1 MANSFLTFIS
11 HGLHQIQ
18 RTFFPDLEHEAG
30 PIPKNLIKLSYI
42 LQTIRSQK
50 IPLPEQCW
58 TGRPPKSRSAILNA
72 FIAKA
77 FLGIPTTKHLMERLQ
92 SDNHLR
98 LLCGF
103 GSRRDIP
110 SESVFSRT
118 FAAFAQ
124 TALPERI
131 HEQLIKSVYAEEKTL
146 HIRRDSTAVAAREKP
161 LKKPK
166 AIITTGEPV
175 VKKRRGP
182 RRKGEIRPIKEP
194 SRVEKQLKMSLA
206 EMLNDLPKP
215 CDRGGKLNSKGFGE
229 SWNGYK
235 LHIDTAD
242 RGIPVSLILTSA
254 SVHDSQVAIPLAT
267 MTEQRVQNFYDIMDS
282 AYYLK
287 EIEEHSRR
295 LNHVPLIDI
304 NPRRSAELKETLE
317 GEQKARETLH
327 WEPSDAA
334 RYKER
339 SGSERTNARLKDEF
353 GISTL
358 RVRGHAKVFCHLMF
372 GALIVTADQLIRLI
386 T

>member
-1 MANSFLTFIS
+1 
-11 HGLHQIQ
+11 
-18 RTFFPDLEHEAG
+18 
-30 PIPKNLIKLSYI
+30 
-42 LQTIRSQK
+42 
-50 IPLPEQCW
+50 
-58 TGRPPKSRSAILNA
+58 
-72 FIAKA
+72 
-77 FLGIPTTKHLMERLQ
+77 MERLQ

-98 LLCGF
+98 ILCGF
-103 GSRRDIP
+103 ELRIDIP
-110 SESVFSRT
+110 SETVFSRA
-118 FAAFAQ
+118 FAAFAR

-131 HEQLIKSVYAEEKTL
+131 HEQLIKNVYAEEITL
-146 HIRRDSTAVAAREKP
+146 HIRRDSTAVAAREKT

-166 AIITTGEPV
+166 AVITDGGPV

-182 RRKGEIRPIKEP
+182 RKKGEVRPIKEV

-242 RGIPVSLILTSA
+242 RGIPVSLVLTSA

-267 MTEQRVQNFYDIMDS
+267 MTAERVQNFYDIMDS

-287 EIEEHSRR
+287 EIEERSRG

-304 NPRRSAELKETLE
+304 NPRRSALLKESLE
-317 GEQKARETLH
+317 GEKKARETLR
-327 WEPSDAA
+327 WEPADAV

-353 GISTL
+353 GINTL

>member
-1 MANSFLTFIS
+1 MANSFVKFIS
-11 HGLHQIQ
+11 RGLHQIQ

-30 PIPKNLIKLSYI
+30 PIPKTLIKLSYI
-42 LQTIRSQK
+42 LQTIHSQK

-58 TGRPPKSRSAILNA
+58 TGRPPKSRRAILNA
-72 FIAKA
+72 LIAKC
-77 FLGIPTTKHLMERLQ
+77 FLGMPTTKHLIERLQ

-98 LLCGF
+98 ILCGF
-103 GSRRDIP
+103 ESRRDIP

-118 FAAFAQ
+118 FALFAE
-124 TALPERI
+124 TNLPEQI
-131 HEQLIKSVYAEEKTL
+131 HEQLIRNIYAEEMTL
-146 HIRRDSTAVAAREKP
+146 HICRDSTAVASREKP
-161 LKKPK
+161 LKKSK
-166 AIITTGEPV
+166 AVGEPSI
-175 VKKRRGP
+175 KKRRGP
-182 RRKGEIRPIKEP
+182 RRKGEPRPIKEP
-194 SRVEKQLKMSLA
+194 SRVEKQLKMTLA

-242 RGIPVSLILTSA
+242 RGIPVSFILTSA

-267 MTEQRVQNFYDIMDS
+267 MTAQRVLNFYDIMDS

-287 EIEEHSRR
+287 EIEEHSRG

-304 NPRRSAELKETLE
+304 NPRRSTELKESLE
-317 GEQKARETLH
+317 GEQKARKTLR
-327 WEPSDAA
+327 WEPADVA

-339 SGSERTNARLKDEF
+339 SSSERTNARLKDEF
-353 GISTL
+353 GIHTL

-372 GALIVTADQLIRLI
+372 GALIVTADQLIKLV

>member
-1 MANSFLTFIS
+1 MANSFLDFIS
-11 HGLHQIQ
+11 RGLHQIQ

-30 PIPKNLIKLSYI
+30 PIPKTLIKLSYI
-42 LQTIRSQK
+42 LQTICCQE

-58 TGRPPKSRSAILNA
+58 TGRPPKSRRAILNA

-77 FLGIPTTKHLMERLQ
+77 FLGMPTTKHLIERLQ

-103 GSRRDIP
+103 EFRRDIP

-118 FAAFAQ
+118 FATFAQ
-124 TALPERI
+124 TTLPERI
-131 HEQLIKSVYAEEKTL
+131 HEQLIKSVYAEEMTL
-146 HIRRDSTAVAAREKP
+146 HICRDSTAVASREKP

-166 AIITTGEPV
+166 TAVMTGEPII
-175 VKKRRGP
+175 KKRRGP
-182 RRKGEIRPIKEP
+182 RRKGEARPIKEP
-194 SRVEKQLKMSLA
+194 SRVEKQLKMTLA
-206 EMLNDLPKP
+206 EMLNELPKS

-229 SWNGYK
+229 SWDGYK
-235 LHIDTAD
+235 LHVDTAD

-267 MTEQRVQNFYDIMDS
+267 MTAQRVQNFYDIMDS

-287 EIEEHSRR
+287 EIEDHSRW
-295 LNHVPLIDI
+295 LNHIPLIDI
-304 NPRRSAELKETLE
+304 NPRRNSELKDALE
-317 GEQKARETLH
+317 SEHKARKTLH
-327 WEPSDAA
+327 WKPAEAI
-334 RYKER
+334 RYEER

-353 GISTL
+353 GINTL
-358 RVRGHAKVFCHLMF
+358 RVRGHAKAFCHLMF
-372 GALIVTADQLIRLI
+372 GALVVTADQLIRLV